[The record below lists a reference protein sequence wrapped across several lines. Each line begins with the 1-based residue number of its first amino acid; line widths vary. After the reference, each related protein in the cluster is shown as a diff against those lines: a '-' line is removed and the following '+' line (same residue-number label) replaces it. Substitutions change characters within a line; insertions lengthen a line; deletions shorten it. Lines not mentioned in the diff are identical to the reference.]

1 MEEFFQKNFAS
12 KSTKATEDGNVWYLS
27 HQGIYHPSISNKVR
41 VVLDCSSKCNGRAI
55 NIEMLTNP
63 DLANKLIG
71 ALARFKIGDLAF
83 IGNWENVISKS
94 SCSKTQELAKILKM
108 KTTVIY

>member
-41 VVLDCSSKCNGRAI
+41 VVLD
-55 NIEMLTNP
+55 
-63 DLANKLIG
+63 LANKLIG
-71 ALARFKIGDLAF
+71 ALARFKIGDIAF